1 MPRLVYEIRGRRF
14 TSNYLKKVRKATTHF
29 EGDIVTHDRAAR
41 SNAPSP
47 PFLHHA
53 MRVYNGCG
61 EKVDESSGDD
71 EWESRLSARCD
82 QHQVYPVRNAP
93 FRLRKST

>member
-29 EGDIVTHDRAAR
+29 EEGDIVTHDRAAR

-53 MRVYNGCG
+53 MRVYMFTTAAGR
-61 EKVDESSGDD
+61 KWTRARVMMSGSPDLGLGAINI
-71 EWESRLSARCD
+71 R
-82 QHQVYPVRNAP
+82 
-93 FRLRKST
+93 STQ